1 MTAFDSDTDY
11 EEDEILREELAM
23 MLLDDVE
30 SVG

>member
-30 SVG
+30 SAG

>member
-23 MLLDDVE
+23 MLLDEVE